1 MSRTVATEPQG
12 VEDAGAGDGREGDL
26 ASLTRRP
33 RFPAVLGRARC
44 SGATTLSSRSSET
57 HTGARGASYAG
68 FTFAAVAVPRV
79 EHLLAQEPA
88 LLLLTI
94 LGGALPAVGVFLEE
108 TGTGGEPRAALL
120 GRLAAGAKNWL
131 LLRQLIPR
139 PRWWRPPC
147 SSSSSSGT
155 HRRTPRRPRTLGAAS
170 AESAGSRGGGER
182 VRELQGRRRARSP
195 RDPGAAVTSYKGA
208 AAPAGMAGEAAA
220 VAGAGAR

>member
-1 MSRTVATEPQG
+1 MSRTAATEPRG

-33 RFPAVLGRARC
+33 RCPAVLGRARC

-57 HTGARGASYAG
+57 HTGARGTSYAG
-68 FTFAAVAVPRV
+68 FTLAAVAVPGV

-108 TGTGGEPRAALL
+108 TGMGGEPRAALL
-120 GRLAAGAKNWL
+120 GRLATGAKNWL

-139 PRWWRPPC
+139 P
-147 SSSSSSGT
+147 
-155 HRRTPRRPRTLGAAS
+155 
-170 AESAGSRGGGER
+170 
-182 VRELQGRRRARSP
+182 
-195 RDPGAAVTSYKGA
+195 
-208 AAPAGMAGEAAA
+208 
-220 VAGAGAR
+220 